1 MNTPYSYTRTLA
13 LTLLSVLLLAACVA
27 DRCDLQ
33 DKPQETGEPGNS
45 ASEQPIPKGY
55 KPITIELELNTRMA
69 ETTPPPQCCK
79 L

>member
-1 MNTPYSYTRTLA
+1 MNTAYSYTRTLA

-33 DKPQETGEPGNS
+33 DKPQEPGNS

-69 ETTPPPQCCK
+69 ETTPLQLSMPAQ
-79 L
+79 